1 MKTLISILGA
11 AALAFTAGCDNTN
24 KSDSNRAA
32 QNVNEER
39 AEMREDLN
47 DKVEGAREG
56 LNELAQEAN
65 NVQNAEARFQREK
78 STRLT
83 ALRVAHQIEAAIPMY
98 LGMGLTNAV
107 ITDASRMT
115 VTDRITELDH
125 RLTETAQAIEEL
137 QAVNPTDW
145 GNRNDAVQKMMDDM
159 TNAAEKARAALEDAD
174 YVNKPSS

>member
-56 LNELAQEAN
+56 
-65 NVQNAEARFQREK
+65 
-78 STRLT
+78 
-83 ALRVAHQIEAAIPMY
+83 
-98 LGMGLTNAV
+98 
-107 ITDASRMT
+107 
-115 VTDRITELDH
+115 
-125 RLTETAQAIEEL
+125 
-137 QAVNPTDW
+137 
-145 GNRNDAVQKMMDDM
+145 
-159 TNAAEKARAALEDAD
+159 
-174 YVNKPSS
+174 